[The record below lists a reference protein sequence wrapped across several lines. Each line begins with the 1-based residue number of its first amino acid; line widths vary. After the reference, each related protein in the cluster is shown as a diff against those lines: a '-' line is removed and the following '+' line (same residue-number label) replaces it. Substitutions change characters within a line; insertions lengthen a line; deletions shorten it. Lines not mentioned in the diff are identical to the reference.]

1 MKAFVLIHVRVGN
14 IPEVVKNLQRTSGV
28 QEAHMTF
35 GPYDVIAEIM
45 ADDSKAL
52 GTMLASHIHPI
63 PGILDTTTLLV
74 VD

>member
-14 IPEVVKNLQRTSGV
+14 IPEVVKNLQRTNGV

-45 ADDSKAL
+45 ADDPKTL
-52 GTMLASHIHPI
+52 GSMLAFNIHPI